1 MLPFMNINLPGFI
14 MENNT
19 IKNYNMAILSISFML
34 VFTGFNTMSGIQV
47 NKTNLE
53 KETASLKASGNDIQI
68 CHRPGQRR
76 IC

>member
-1 MLPFMNINLPGFI
+1 MNINLPGFI

-53 KETASLKASGNDIQI
+53 KKLL
-68 CHRPGQRR
+68 H
-76 IC
+76 